1 MNKPLFLVPLV
12 AAAFLLEP
20 CADAC
25 GDKMMAIG
33 RGVRF
38 AHAYKS
44 PYPASILIYLR
55 PGSSVQQADH
65 KILLQST
72 LVSVG
77 HRVRTTQDWAQLE
90 DALRLGTYDLVL
102 ADSADVAEL
111 EREVQ
116 VSRFKPLVLPVLY
129 KPSKSEDSSARGRY
143 PWVLKAPGNI
153 GQLLATI
160 DAAMDSRSRS
170 AERSVAQ
177 KM

>member
-1 MNKPLFLVPLV
+1 MKKPLFLIALGIS
-12 AAAFLLEP
+12 AFLLEP
-20 CADAC
+20 CANAC

-55 PGSSVQQADH
+55 PGSSVQQADN

-77 HRVRTTQDWAQLE
+77 HRVRTAQDRAQLE
-90 DALRLGTYDLVL
+90 DALRLGNYDLVL
-102 ADSADVAEL
+102 TDSADAAEL
-111 EREVQ
+111 EPEVQ
-116 VSRFKPLVLPVLY
+116 VSRSKPLLLPVLY
-129 KPSKSEDSSARGRY
+129 KPSKSEDSSARNRY

-160 DAAMDSRSRS
+160 DAAMDSKSRN
-170 AERSVAQ
+170 AGRSVAE